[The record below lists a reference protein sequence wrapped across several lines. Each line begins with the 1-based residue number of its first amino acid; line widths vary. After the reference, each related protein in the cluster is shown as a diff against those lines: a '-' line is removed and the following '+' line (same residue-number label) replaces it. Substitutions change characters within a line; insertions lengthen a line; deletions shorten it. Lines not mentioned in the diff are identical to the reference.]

1 LVIKE
6 SLFEFGQFYF
16 VWSILQSYF
25 EPMPISEGASSFSEK
40 LAVK

>member
-1 LVIKE
+1 MLYFRTNQNIKE

-25 EPMPISEGASSFSEK
+25 EPMTISEGAS
-40 LAVK
+40 